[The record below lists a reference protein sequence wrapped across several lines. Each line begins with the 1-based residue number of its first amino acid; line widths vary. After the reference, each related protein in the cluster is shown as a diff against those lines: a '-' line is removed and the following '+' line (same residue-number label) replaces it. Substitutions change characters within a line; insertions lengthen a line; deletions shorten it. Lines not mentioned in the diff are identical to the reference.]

1 VPGALVYDVL
11 ELDPPWGGATVLAMT
26 GELEWMVAAD
36 PPMTRVFQV
45 RARCE
50 GWDSDCWT

>member
-11 ELDPPWGGATVLAMT
+11 ELDSPWGGATVLATT